1 MVLLVVLKSR
11 MSREMIKKDCKSDT
25 PCTVW
30 CNGTLERMRKM
41 RLATVLVTGIVCAS
55 LVIISGCVSDQ
66 SYKDLKIQN
75 DSQRRRIADIESQLQ
90 AANLQLDQMKRQL
103 DATGGRSSIEITTLQ
118 QKIAA
123 LEEDLAKKKALI
135 AQLSAGGVQLPAEL
149 SSMLEDWAKGSDLV
163 TFDPNRGIVK
173 FKSDLLFE
181 KGSDELAPAAA
192 EAVKALCRILNTE
205 QAKEFD
211 IIIAGHT
218 DDIRISQPETLAK
231 HPTNWYL
238 SAHRAISVLN
248 VMTSNGIVSE
258 RASVRGFG
266 EFRPIVPNELNKK
279 GNPQNRRVEIYI
291 VPKGI

>member
-1 MVLLVVLKSR
+1 
-11 MSREMIKKDCKSDT
+11 
-25 PCTVW
+25 
-30 CNGTLERMRKM
+30 M

-55 LVIISGCVSDQ
+55 LVITSGCVSEQ
-66 SYKDLKIQN
+66 NYKDLKIQN
-75 DSQRRRIADIESQLQ
+75 DSQRRRIADLESQLQ

-118 QKIAA
+118 QKVAA
-123 LEEDLAKKKALI
+123 LEEELAKKKALI
-135 AQLSAGGVQLPAEL
+135 AQLSGGVQLPAEL

-163 TFDPNRGIVK
+163 SFDPNRGVVK

-181 KGSDELAPAAA
+181 KGSDEVAPTAA
-192 EAVKALCRILNTE
+192 EAVKTLCKILNTD

-218 DDIRISQPETLAK
+218 DDIRISQAETLAK
-231 HPTNWYL
+231 HPSNWHL

-258 RASVRGFG
+258 RASIRGFS

-291 VPKGI
+291 VPKGV